1 MRVHFKLVQCVRT
14 YLCMFQIIS
23 WIFVC
28 SYFNQR
34 ACCLVWTLVRGLWM
48 RNLMLPRFLVALRDA
63 NCWPNQFLEHSQGLA
78 GQQRRRNGKMI
89 NFNFGYNHHP
99 WSTVPDFF
107 LLGISCQLQNKKFLT
122 LRSTH
127 LWVRMTC
134 HVSES
139 ECVAWS
145 SLITQWPRHHQHLDR
160 GHLQVSGQDNNII
173 NTT

>member
-1 MRVHFKLVQCVRT
+1 MRVHFKLVQCVHM
-14 YLCMFQIIS
+14 YLCLFQIIS

-48 RNLMLPRFLVALRDA
+48 RNLMLPRFLVALQDA

-107 LLGISCQLQNKKFLT
+107 LLGISCQLQNKKFLIWC
-122 LRSTH
+122 LSLH
-127 LWVRMTC
+127 ISLLFFGWI
-134 HVSES
+134 
-139 ECVAWS
+139 
-145 SLITQWPRHHQHLDR
+145 SLIYMLLMLLKVK
-160 GHLQVSGQDNNII
+160 GVSREDAIQNPKTLNVALH
-173 NTT
+173 TFVS